1 MIAART
7 GSLSTRV
14 NRSASASRC
23 FDAVSIKLRASV
35 VGRCPN
41 TRLMRLSRDDLRHE
55 AVNDDQS
62 DTPRSPYALDYH
74 AGSFPT
80 TILSGALPPRNIA
93 HGKNFWWGL
102 RRHAIT
108 AK

>member
-1 MIAART
+1 MT
-7 GSLSTRV
+7 KS
-14 NRSASASRC
+14 
-23 FDAVSIKLRASV
+23 
-35 VGRCPN
+35 
-41 TRLMRLSRDDLRHE
+41 
-55 AVNDDQS
+55 
-62 DTPRSPYALDYH
+62 TPRSPYALDYH

-102 RRHAIT
+102 RRHANT